1 MKRTGFKYA
10 VLFVLLWAVFVF
22 AQDTTPQFGA
32 PEFGTPLPEQ
42 KIVLSGT
49 VPPWVGSARK
59 LAPADESTRVAI
71 TVYLRWRNQDE
82 LEQLITDQ
90 TTPDNPLYGQFL
102 TPAQFHARFSPKAE
116 DVRKVQSALR
126 ELGFKVGHTPE
137 SGLFVQA
144 SGTVAQIESAFHVSQ
159 NFYSY
164 RGKRLRAHAEDPSI
178 PVALIGLVSY
188 ISGLDDSRL
197 LMRPANLQ
205 RPANVTT
212 SSEIQPPYGYPVLFP
227 CSNYW
232 GDTTAQLESPSSFPY
247 GSELPWLLCGS
258 TPQQI
263 QQAYGADRVSETGSG
278 VRIAITDLY
287 HSPTLVDDAN
297 RFFTNHGLPLLS
309 SENFQQIFPSNVN
322 YVPQGDPCNATGWWG
337 EQTLDVEA
345 AHAVAPGAFIVLVAG
360 VCDAVDEPD
369 GGEALQP
376 LYEVIDN
383 RLADI
388 VSNSWAYYGEEDVPP
403 AQLESDNAEFM
414 QAAAQGMSLLFA
426 SGDWGDGTPIG
437 QEIASANWPSSS
449 PYVTAIGATSLLL
462 KNASGEKAEFGWA
475 GYATSFDNP
484 LISANGE
491 TVTDQGWTA
500 FAWLGGSSGGPSL
513 VMLQPSYQKTVVPKL
528 MATRTYLASGL
539 PVPLYPPRRVTP
551 DIAMVGDPNTGG
563 MLVGETYLI
572 SSPPVDAGCLQLT
585 TTTEYCE
592 QPSGGTSM
600 ATPLVAGVL
609 SLVNEHRF
617 SQNQGPVGFVNPALY
632 RLPVG
637 KQASNAPIIDVN
649 APSEPIGALLGL
661 LGINNEAAFITVDSY
676 AKSNGKVIENVD
688 TSLRSVPG
696 YDNVTGLGAPNVPA
710 LIEALGH

>member
-1 MKRTGFKYA
+1 MKTVDLKYVA
-10 VLFVLLWAVFVF
+10 LFLILWAAFAV
-22 AQDTTPQFGA
+22 AQDAQPQTHLSQISPA
-32 PEFGTPLPEQ
+32 QGT
-42 KIVLSGT
+42 VLTGT
-49 VPPWVGSARK
+49 VPPWVASAKK
-59 LAPADESTRVAI
+59 LGPADDDQRVAI
-71 TVYLRWRNQDE
+71 TAFLSWRDQE
-82 LEQLITDQ
+82 ALEQLVADQ
-90 TTPDNPLYGQFL
+90 TTPNSPRYGHFL

-116 DVRKVQSALR
+116 DVRTVQRALR
-126 ELGFKVGHTPE
+126 ELGFEVGHTPD
-137 SGLFVQA
+137 SGLYVQA
-144 SGTVAQIESAFHVSQ
+144 SATVAQIKNAFHVSQ
-159 NFYSY
+159 NLYSY
-164 RGKRLRAHAEDPSI
+164 RGKTLRAHAEAPSI
-178 PVALIGLVSY
+178 PAALSGLVSY

-197 LMRPANLQ
+197 LIRPARPQ
-205 RPANVTT
+205 RPATGTT
-212 SSEIQPPYGYPVLFP
+212 ASGIQPPYGYPVAFP
-227 CSNYW
+227 CSSYW
-232 GDTTAQLESPSSFPY
+232 GDTTAQLESPSPFPY
-247 GSELPWLLCGS
+247 GSDLPWLLCGS

-278 VRIAITDLY
+278 VLIAITDLY
-287 HSPTLVDDAN
+287 HSPTLVEDAN
-297 RFFTNHGLPLLS
+297 RFFSNHGLPLLS
-309 SENFQQIFPSNVN
+309 SENFQQIIPPHVN

-345 AHAVAPGAFIVLVAG
+345 VHAMAPGAFIVFVAG

-369 GGEALQP
+369 GGEALEP

-388 VSNSWAYYGEEDVPP
+388 VSNSWSYYGEEDVSP

-414 QAAAQGMSLLFA
+414 QAAAQGMSLLFG

-437 QEIASANWPSSS
+437 QEIASGNWPSTS

-475 GYATSFDNP
+475 GYATSFDNA
-484 LISANGE
+484 LISANGQI
-491 TVTDQGWTA
+491 VTDQGWIP

-513 VMLQPSYQKTVVPKL
+513 VMLQPSYQKNVVPKL

-572 SSPPVDAGCLQLT
+572 SSPPVDPGCLQLT

-592 QPSGGTSM
+592 QTSGGTSM
-600 ATPLVAGVL
+600 ATPLLAGVL

-617 SQNQGPVGFVNPALY
+617 SLNQGPVGFVNPALY

-637 KQASNAPIIDVN
+637 KQGSSAPIIDVN

-661 LGINNEAAFITVDSY
+661 LGIDNEAAFITVDSY
-676 AKSNGKVIENVD
+676 ADSNGKVIENVD

-696 YDNVTGLGAPNVPA
+696 YDNVTGLGAPNIPA
-710 LIEALGH
+710 LIKALEQY